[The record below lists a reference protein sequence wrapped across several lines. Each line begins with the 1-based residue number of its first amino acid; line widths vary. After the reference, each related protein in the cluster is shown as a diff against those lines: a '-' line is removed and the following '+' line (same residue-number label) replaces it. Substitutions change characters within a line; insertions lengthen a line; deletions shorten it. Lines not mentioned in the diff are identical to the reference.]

1 MSDDLT
7 SIPSAWQA
15 YLPLVTSL
23 VRTLLAAAGGVGFT
37 WALTVNADQVQMAV
51 SAAML
56 AAAGIWSCY
65 QKIRALQALRKAAAN
80 PPGVTPPKLPA

>member
-1 MSDDLT
+1 MSDLP

-37 WALTVNADQVQMAV
+37 WAYSVTADQVQMAV
-51 SAAML
+51 SAAMMV
-56 AAAGIWSCY
+56 AAGVWSFY
-65 QKIRALQALRKAAAN
+65 QKVQATRALRKAAAN